1 MIFNWWF
8 ISFWFLFSMAC
19 VLFAVPPIVNAIFKV
34 KTTTE
39 AKLYTGLF
47 TTLIPVMLNVFIN
60 IGALWVLFANI
71 ACFFLLQFWWDVKR
85 EDRIK
90 VFGAFVLL
98 SAAFELLL
106 YFLFTAVG
114 LGL

>member
-1 MIFNWWF
+1 MV
-8 ISFWFLFSMAC
+8 C
-19 VLFAVPPIVNAIFKV
+19 VLFAVPPIMNAIFKA
-34 KTTTE
+34 KPTAE

-47 TTLIPVMLNVFIN
+47 TTIIPVMLNVFIN
-60 IGALWVLFANI
+60 IGALWVLLANI

-90 VFGAFVLL
+90 VFGSFVLL
-98 SAAFELLL
+98 GATFELLF

-114 LGL
+114 LGR